1 MADKEA
7 FTDWQPEIEEARRRR
22 RLAAEMG
29 GEEAVARHHAAGK
42 LTVRERVD
50 RLVDS
55 GSFHELGS
63 LAGRAEE
70 KDGELLSFR
79 PANFVMGTG
88 AIDGR
93 RVVVGGEDF
102 TVRGG
107 AADAAVGGKWIFA
120 ERMADEW
127 RLPLVRLI
135 DGTGGSVRTLE
146 LIGRTY
152 IPDNPGVVTMA
163 KLLGKIPV
171 ISAVMGSVA
180 GLPAAKAVLAHW
192 SIMVKDTSQVFV
204 AGPPVV
210 RRGLGEDVTKEVLG
224 NYQIHAYKSGVVD
237 NVAEDEEDCFRQI
250 RRFLSY
256 LPSSVWQTPPRV
268 EPSDDPDRREEAL
281 LSIIPRNRRRP
292 YDVRELLALIMD
304 RDSLFE
310 VTPHYGRSLVT
321 VFARL
326 NGYPVGVLAN
336 DPMHLGGALDAA
348 ASEKLMRFVDL
359 CDTFH
364 LPIVNL
370 VDQPGFMVGTA
381 AEREGTIRKGARALC
396 AIEESTVPWIAVM
409 IRKCYGVAG
418 GAHGRHGRLNLR
430 YAWPSAEWGS
440 LPVEGGVEAAYRR
453 EIEAAPDPDE
463 KRRELEDRLNK
474 LRSPLRTAE
483 AFGVEEMIDPRDT
496 RPLLCQFVEIAQEL
510 VRTELGPK
518 WRFGMRP

>member
-1 MADKEA
+1 MADKEEL
-7 FTDWQPEIEEARRRR
+7 TDWQPEIEEIEQR
-22 RLAAEMG
+22 RLFAAQMG
-29 GEEAVARHHAAGK
+29 GEEAVARHHTAGK
-42 LTVRERVD
+42 LTVRERIE
-50 RLVDS
+50 RLVDP

-63 LAGRAEE
+63 LAGRSEE
-70 KDGELLSFR
+70 RDGKLVSFR
-79 PANFVMGTG
+79 PANFVMGIGT
-88 AIDGR
+88 IEGR

-107 AADAAVGGKWIFA
+107 AADAAVGGKWTFA

-127 RLPLVRLI
+127 HLPIIRLI

-146 LIGRTY
+146 QMGRTY

-171 ISAVMGSVA
+171 VSAIMGSAA

-192 SIMVKDTSQVFV
+192 TIMVKDTSQVFV

-210 RRGLGEDVTKEVLG
+210 RRGLGEEVTKEALG
-224 NYQIHAYKSGVVD
+224 GYQLHAYKSGVVD

-256 LPSSVWQTPPRV
+256 LSSNVWQAPPRAK
-268 EPSDDPDRREEAL
+268 PTDDPNRREEAL

-292 YDVRELLALIMD
+292 YDVRRLLDLIAD

-310 VTPHYGRSLVT
+310 LSPHYGRSLVT
-321 VFARL
+321 DFARL
-326 NGYPVGVLAN
+326 NGYPVGMMAN
-336 DPMHLGGALDAA
+336 DPMHVGGALDAA

-364 LPIVNL
+364 LPVVNL

-381 AEREGTIRKGARALC
+381 AERQGTIRKGVRALC
-396 AIEESTVPWIAVM
+396 AIEESRVPWIAV
-409 IRKCYGVAG
+409 IVRKCYGVAG
-418 GAHGRHGRLNLR
+418 GGHGRHGGLNLR

-453 EIEAAPDPDE
+453 EIEAAPDPDQ
-463 KRRELEDRLNK
+463 KRRELEDKLNQ
-474 LRSPLRTAE
+474 LRSPFRTAE

-496 RPLLCQFVEIAQEL
+496 RPLLCRFVEIAQEL

>member
-7 FTDWQPEIEEARRRR
+7 PTDWQPEIEEMQQRR
-22 RLAAEMG
+22 RLAAQMG

-42 LTVRERVD
+42 LTVRERIE
-50 RLVDS
+50 RLLDP

-70 KDGELLSFR
+70 KDGKLASFR
-79 PANFVMGTG
+79 PANFVMGLGTV
-88 AIDGR
+88 DGR
-93 RVVVGGEDF
+93 KVVVGGEDF

-107 AADAAVGGKWIFA
+107 AADAAVGGKWTFA

-127 RLPLVRLI
+127 RLPIIRLI

-163 KLLGKIPV
+163 RLLGKIPV
-171 ISAVMGSVA
+171 VSAVMGSVA

-192 SIMVKDTSQVFV
+192 TIMVKDTSQVFV

-210 RRGLGEDVTKEVLG
+210 RRGMGEEVTKEVLG
-224 NYQIHAYKSGVVD
+224 SHQVHAYKSGVVD

-256 LPSSVWQTPPRV
+256 LPSSVWQAPPRT
-268 EPSDDPDRREEAL
+268 EPTDDPDRREEAL
-281 LSIIPRNRRRP
+281 FSIIPRDRRCP
-292 YDVRELLALIMD
+292 YDVRKMLDLIVD

-310 VTPHYGRSLVT
+310 ITPHYGRSLVT
-321 VFARL
+321 TFARL
-326 NGYPVGVLAN
+326 NGYPVGVMAN

-364 LPIVNL
+364 LPVVNF

-381 AEREGTIRKGARALC
+381 AELQGTIRKGARALC
-396 AIEESTVPWIAVM
+396 AVEESTVPWIAVM
-409 IRKCYGVAG
+409 VRKCYGVAG
-418 GAHGRHGRLNLR
+418 GAHGRHGGLNLR

-453 EIEAAPDPDE
+453 EIEAAPDPE
-463 KRRELEDRLNK
+463 QKRRELEEKLNQ
-474 LRSPLRTAE
+474 LRPPLRTAE

-510 VRTELGPK
+510 VHTEIGPK